1 MKLGERIAEKR
12 KEMGMTQIELAEQ
25 MHVTRQTISRW
36 EAGTVYPDVEK
47 VSELASI
54 LHVSCDYLLT
64 DMDDAQMPSP
74 SKLSKAPAGA
84 VTRLLQAV
92 VGKKVKLSFYDEEID
107 DDVFDKPCLVH
118 GFEGNWMQV
127 EAVTK
132 KGNIQKLIAVSTIL
146 SIEILTEQEV

>member
-74 SKLSKAPAGA
+74 STRSKAPAGA

-92 VGKKVKLSFYDEEID
+92 VGKKVKLSFYDDEINID
-107 DDVFDKPCLVH
+107 LAPGTAEIIDVDEKWVLVH
-118 GFEGNWMQV
+118 WEN
-127 EAVTK
+127 K
-132 KGNIQKLIAVSTIL
+132 KKQADKLIRIS
-146 SIEILTEQEV
+146 SIKGIKEV